1 MFMLRSLFGKVWND
15 PNQTEISQIAG
26 GSFYIV
32 RPDSVKGSRECIFN
46 NAMAAIRRVLAHE
59 HQFQLVITRVFEEGE
74 EQLLEEEEES
84 DHERAF
90 LIDESLEFRSSTFEG
105 DPTFLWRDLESP
117 EDMFEFVATG
127 TNEPTVAFFQTAMY
141 KAMYE
146 RKFMQSSEN
155 ATDADLEQ
163 FIYKPPTPKPTASRQ
178 TSGASAH
185 NSPAGSRIRPK
196 ASTQPTAESAGG
208 VVKLSVPAML
218 YHWDKETGLFKP
230 ESEDPVQAQLV
241 DMGGSF
247 WIKAIAQ
254 GYSLV
259 GHLITSE
266 TNFRGLKARLAFNWN
281 YSENDNIES
290 YGFIFPDDASFD
302 LFADGFAAALWETSN
317 GMSIDKLKAAEKDY
331 ILTSHR
337 DVEMKDVDD
346 DDDEDEEVLDVLA
359 EDDEEESE
367 VEELALE
374 EDSEQDEVREL
385 PKGVHNSHLAVGYK
399 DGQAFVVRGS
409 SIGVFRSDDRRLH
422 HSATVSTVKTTK
434 GKKFAPK
441 KVMLHNQDS
450 SMILMKADDPHS
462 LYRMD
467 LERGE
472 VVEEWKVHDDVQVR
486 EIAPDSKFAQTTG
499 EQTIV
504 GTSHN
509 ALFRIDPRV
518 SGNKLVDGEF
528 KQYATKNDFS
538 SVATTASG
546 RLAVGSEKGD
556 LRLFDTIGKNA
567 KTAMPQMGDPIIG
580 VDVTAD
586 GRWVV
591 ATCKT
596 YLLLID
602 TLIGEGRYKGSLGFD
617 RSFPADAKPFPRRL
631 QLKPEHVAYMGSQ
644 VNFSPARFNTSPN
657 STETS
662 IVTSSG
668 RFVIAWN
675 FAKVK
680 GGKLDAYEIKQYQD
694 TVVQDQFRF
703 GDDKNIIVALE
714 DNVIMLDKKALK
726 KPTRTSLAGPRR
738 SSGRGSGIVK
748 AVY

>member
-15 PNQTEISQIAG
+15 PNQTEISQISG

-90 LIDESLEFRSSTFEG
+90 LIDESLQFRSSSFEG
-105 DPTFLWRDLESP
+105 DPTFLWRDLDSP
-117 EDMFEFVATG
+117 EDWFEFVASG

-146 RKFMQSSEN
+146 RKFNKSSEETTDEDLQQFEYKAPPPRKPTRQSSGGS
-155 ATDADLEQ
+155 
-163 FIYKPPTPKPTASRQ
+163 KPST
-178 TSGASAH
+178 
-185 NSPAGSRIRPK
+185 PAGSKIRPK
-196 ASTQPTAESAGG
+196 SNVQTPISVPGE
-208 VVKLSVPAML
+208 VVKVSTP
-218 YHWDKETGLFKP
+218 
-230 ESEDPVQAQLV
+230 AQLYV
-241 DMGGSF
+241 FNKQTGEYEQVVEGDVEAQIVAASGEYWLRVFQEGSALLAH
-247 WIKAIAQ
+247 AIRPN
-254 GYSLV
+254 
-259 GHLITSE
+259 LIH
-266 TNFRGLKARLAFNWN
+266 RGLRSQKGLNW
-281 YSENDNIES
+281 S
-290 YGFIFPDDASFD
+290 YEEDTFGLLFPDEDTFSA
-302 LFADGFAAALWETSN
+302 FADIFATAIWEVTN
-317 GMSIDKLKAAEKDY
+317 GMDIDKLKDVDKEY
-331 ILTSHR
+331 ILSSHR
-337 DVEMKDVDD
+337 DVEMKDVDE
-346 DDDEDEEVLDVLA
+346 DEDEVADVLA
-359 EDDEEESE
+359 EEDGDDSE
-367 VEELALE
+367 VEDLVAEASD
-374 EDSEQDEVREL
+374 EDDEDAK
-385 PKGVHNSHLAVGYK
+385 PAGTHNSHLTVGYK
-399 DGQAFVVRGS
+399 DGRAFVVRGNA
-409 SIGVFRSDDRRLH
+409 IGVFSSADGRLKH
-422 HSATVSTVKTTK
+422 QATTK
-434 GKKFAPK
+434 KAETLKGKEFSPNKI
-441 KVMLHNQDS
+441 MLHNQDA
-450 SMILMKADDPHS
+450 SMVLMKPDDPHT

-467 LERGE
+467 LERGA
-472 VVEEWKVHDDVQVR
+472 VVEEWKIHDDVQVR
-486 EIAPDSKFAQTTG
+486 EIAPNSKFAGTTG

-518 SGNKLVDGEF
+518 SGNKLVDSEF
-528 KQYATKNDFS
+528 KQYATKNNFS

-546 RLAVGSEKGD
+546 KLAVGSEKGD

-567 KTAMPQMGDPIIG
+567 KTALPQMGDPIIG

-617 RSFPADAKPFPRRL
+617 RAFPAEAKPFPRRL
-631 QLKPEHVAYMGSQ
+631 QLKPEHMAYMGSQ

-657 STETS
+657 SNETS
-662 IVTSSG
+662 IVTSNG

-680 GGKLDAYEIKQYQD
+680 QGRLDAYEIKQYED
-694 TVVQDQFRF
+694 AVVQDAFRYD
-703 GDDKNIIVALE
+703 DDKNIIVALE
-714 DNVIMLDKKALK
+714 NNVLMVDKKALK
-726 KPTRTSLAGPRR
+726 KPTRTSLAPPRR

-748 AVY
+748 AAY